1 MSKYADVA
9 PTIIGATS
17 QTDEQIDAKI
27 DALETVETVDN
38 TPVIDQSKIAAFNS
52 IALEGTIFIDKNIK
66 SAGGISEV
74 ARLCGLHHEQVEVLI
89 REAKLMIAKRQAEA
103 AQ

>member
-52 IALEGTIFIDKNIK
+52 IALEGTPDCAV
-66 SAGGISEV
+66 STMSRSRYSSE
-74 ARLCGLHHEQVEVLI
+74 
-89 REAKLMIAKRQAEA
+89 RQSS
-103 AQ
+103 